1 MFRASALTVQDQCRR
16 DSYDQHMNSLRHLE
30 VFCAVARAR
39 SFTRAAEELHLS
51 QPVVSR
57 TVRELERSLG
67 VDLFT
72 RTTRSV
78 ALTPQ
83 GEELL
88 ELAGDLLDRFERTMD
103 RFAAYCRGDYGRIVV
118 ATLPSIAA
126 GYLPPILV
134 DFLSENPG
142 MTVEILDVTAA
153 EAARAVESGAADVA
167 IASPTTT
174 PSLRSE
180 LLLRDRFVAVLPPSH
195 PALSRRSVTWAALAA
210 EPFIAMSV
218 GSSVRELTDFAM
230 AEAGVAPTNVVEARN
245 IATAGGIIA
254 AGLGVSAFPELVLPL
269 LSSTALVTRPLRA
282 PEVHREVAV
291 ITPVDHSLSPAAHRF
306 VAALRAHLA

>member
-1 MFRASALTVQDQCRR
+1 
-16 DSYDQHMNSLRHLE
+16 MNSLRHLE

-39 SFTRAAEELHLS
+39 SFTRAAEELHVS

-67 VDLFT
+67 VDLFV

-78 ALTPQ
+78 SLTAH

-88 ELAGDLLDRFERTMD
+88 ELAGDLVDRFDRTMA
-103 RFAAYCRGDYGRIVV
+103 RFAEYCRGDYGRIVV

-134 DFLSENPG
+134 EFLEENAR
-142 MTVEILDVTAA
+142 MRVEILDVTAA
-153 EAARAVESGAADVA
+153 EAARAVESGAADLA
-167 IASPTTT
+167 IASPATS
-174 PSLRSE
+174 PSLRSKV
-180 LLLRDRFVAVLPPSH
+180 LVRDRFVAVLPASH
-195 PALSRRSVTWAALAA
+195 PLAERRSLTWATLAEA
-210 EPFIAMSV
+210 PFIAMST
-218 GSSVRELTDFAM
+218 GSSVRELTDVAM
-230 AEAGVAPTNVVEARN
+230 AEAGVTPTNVVEARN

-269 LSSTALVTRPLRA
+269 LSSTTIVTRGLRA
-282 PEVHREVAV
+282 PVVHRDIAL
-291 ITPVDHSLSPAAHRF
+291 ITPAASPLSPPAQRL
-306 VAALRAHLA
+306 VAALTEQLA

>member
-1 MFRASALTVQDQCRR
+1 MK
-16 DSYDQHMNSLRHLE
+16 SLRHLE

-39 SFTRAAEELHLS
+39 SFTRAAEELHVS

-67 VDLFT
+67 VDLLV

-88 ELAGDLLDRFERTMD
+88 ELAGDLVERFERTMD
-103 RFAAYCRGDYGRIVV
+103 RFAEYCRGDYGRIVV

-134 DFLSENPG
+134 GFLSENPA
-142 MTVEILDVTAA
+142 MRIEILDVTAS
-153 EAARAVESGAADVA
+153 EAARAVESGAADLA
-167 IASPTTT
+167 IASPATTE
-174 PSLRSE
+174 SLRSD
-180 LLLRDRFVAVLPPSH
+180 LLVRDRFVAVLSESH
-195 PALSRRSVTWAALAA
+195 PLASRRGLTWAALAE
-210 EPFIAMSV
+210 EPFIAMTL
-218 GSSVRELTDFAM
+218 GSSVRELTDLAM
-230 AEAGVAPTNVVEARN
+230 ADAGVNPTNVVEARN
-245 IATAGGIIA
+245 VATAGGIIA

-269 LSSTALVTRPLRA
+269 LSSSAIVTRALRA
-282 PEVHREVAV
+282 PVVHRDIAV
-291 ITPVDHSLSPAAHRF
+291 ITSAETALSPPAQRF
-306 VAALRAHLA
+306 VHALHAQLS

>member
-1 MFRASALTVQDQCRR
+1 
-16 DSYDQHMNSLRHLE
+16 MNSLRHLE
-30 VFCAVARAR
+30 VFCAVARDR
-39 SFTRAAEELHLS
+39 SFTRAAEQLHLS

-67 VDLFT
+67 ADLFT

-88 ELAGDLLDRFERTMD
+88 ELAGDLLDRFEHTME
-103 RFAAYCRGDYGRIVV
+103 RFAAYCRGDYGRIVI

-134 DFLSENPG
+134 EFLADNSG
-142 MTVEILDVTAA
+142 MRVEILDVTAA
-153 EAARAVESGAADVA
+153 EAARAVESGAADLA
-167 IASPTTT
+167 ITSPADT

-180 LLLRDRFVAVLPPSH
+180 ILVRDRFVAVLSKSH
-195 PALSRRSVTWAALAA
+195 PLATRRSLTWATLAA
-210 EPFIAMSV
+210 EPFIAMTV
-218 GSSVRELTDFAM
+218 GSSVRQLTDLAM
-230 AEAGVAPTNVVEARN
+230 TRAEVTPTNVVEARN
-245 IATAGGIIA
+245 IATAGGIVA

-269 LSSTALVTRPLRA
+269 MPSDTIVTRPLRD
-282 PEVHREVAV
+282 PVVHRDLAV
-291 ITPVDHSLSPAAHRF
+291 LTPVAAPLSPPAQRF
-306 VAALRAHLA
+306 VTALHNRLS